1 VVVSFAYMRD
11 DASGLSDQ
19 GEFTWLPKIANHL
32 V

>member
-1 VVVSFAYMRD
+1 MVVYFANMRD

-19 GEFTWLPKIANHL
+19 GEVTWLPKIVNHL